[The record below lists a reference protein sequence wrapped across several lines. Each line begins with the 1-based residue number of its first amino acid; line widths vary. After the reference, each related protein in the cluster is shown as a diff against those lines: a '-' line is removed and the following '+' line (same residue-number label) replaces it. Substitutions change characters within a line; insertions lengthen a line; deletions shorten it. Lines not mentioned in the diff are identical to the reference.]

1 MVECWLPY
9 GKTEVY
15 VGVPLRNLIGTVEPD
30 KGQPSPDPKKTILES
45 LQSPIESRALG
56 DLAKIGAK
64 VAVAIDGTMTPFLA
78 TSALSA
84 VVETLRRSN
93 IPADDILIV
102 VGNGLR
108 ERSNPELIAAIRASE
123 GLQSVGI
130 LEHARDTSNLTSM
143 GTTSR
148 GTEVKISSSFADAD
162 VRVAVG
168 EVMVDHFSGLRGAH
182 STVLPALSGKATI
195 TKNRSISLDEEA
207 APGVT
212 EGNAVY
218 VDTMEAARMAKVDL
232 AMNLVTNGKGELLKA
247 CSGDIDKAWEGAV
260 KELDDSYRVK
270 AEANADII
278 VVSAGGSRFDFDLYN
293 SVWALNGV
301 SPIAKKGATIVL
313 LAECPE
319 GLGADGLSALSQ
331 VDTLSELR
339 RRFMLG
345 ARAVHLIKTTLR
357 RNEVILVSALPG
369 YIAEPLGVTV
379 DRTANEAL
387 KRLEGRRSKR
397 TLVVTHGCSTIPFI
411 V

>member
-1 MVECWLPY
+1 M
-9 GKTEVY
+9 
-15 VGVPLRNLIGTVEPD
+15 
-30 KGQPSPDPKKTILES
+30 
-45 LQSPIESRALG
+45 
-56 DLAKIGAK
+56 
-64 VAVAIDGTMTPFLA
+64 
-78 TSALSA
+78 
-84 VVETLRRSN
+84 
-93 IPADDILIV
+93 
-102 VGNGLR
+102 
-108 ERSNPELIAAIRASE
+108 
-123 GLQSVGI
+123 
-130 LEHARDTSNLTSM
+130 
-143 GTTSR
+143 
-148 GTEVKISSSFADAD
+148 
-162 VRVAVG
+162 
-168 EVMVDHFSGLRGAH
+168 
-182 STVLPALSGKATI
+182 
-195 TKNRSISLDEEA
+195 
-207 APGVT
+207 
-212 EGNAVY
+212 
-218 VDTMEAARMAKVDL
+218 DTMEAARMAKVDL

-260 KELDDSYRVK
+260 KEIGDSYRVK